1 MRYLFQFGFE
11 DPHEFKSNA
20 AGGWDDE
27 SSEAIWINA
36 ASTEDAL
43 EWGRSVAEQFVTRLF
58 EMAGAEGYSWLAR
71 GFAHWIAD
79 DETVLAWAS
88 ASSEIPEADFG
99 HLPDL
104 EALAESRLRLAP

>member
-11 DPHEFKSNA
+11 GPREFKSNA

-36 ASTEDAL
+36 PSAEAAL
-43 EWGRSVAEQFVTRLF
+43 AWGRSVAEQFVTRLF
-58 EMAGAEGYSWLAR
+58 EMAGVEGYSWLAR
-71 GFAHWIAD
+71 DFAYWIAD
-79 DETVLAWAS
+79 DEAVLDWART
-88 ASSEIPEADFG
+88 SSEIPVADFG